1 MTMGDLA
8 KILIFTGAILI
19 AAGVIFL
26 GLGKLPGIG
35 RLPGDILIKKGDF
48 TFYFPVIT
56 SVLVS
61 ILLSLILFLWNR
73 K

>member
-1 MTMGDLA
+1 MGDLA

-26 GLGKLPGIG
+26 GLGKIPGAG

-48 TFYFPVIT
+48 TFYFPMMT